1 MHVLLCL
8 DDRNGMLFHN
18 RRQSRD
24 RTVIQNIR
32 RTAEKSRLWIAPIS
46 LVLFQGDEKFLSV
59 DPFPLKRAK
68 AGEFC
73 FMEDSPLLP
82 YVDKLESVPVYRWNR
97 VYPADFHLDFPVEK
111 QWRLAFAEDFPGYSH
126 EKITK
131 EVYLP

>member
-24 RTVIQNIR
+24 RTVIQHIR

-59 DPFPLKRAK
+59 DLLPLKRAK
-68 AGEFC
+68 TGEFC
-73 FMEDSPLLP
+73 FIEDSPLLP
-82 YVDKLESVPVYRWNR
+82 YVDKLESVTVYRWNR
-97 VYPADFHLDFPVEK
+97 VYPADFHLGFPVEK